1 MSTSLSS
8 DNHAPVAQL
17 DRVIGYE
24 PIGQEFESLRV
35 RHSSRAFAQ
44 SWTPRS
50 QSPLNKQ
57 ILLNA
62 IIASWV
68 FAICLSAIF

>member
-35 RHSSRAFAQ
+35 RHFLSKKHKTHGSLSKDSVFCRLYSLRFAKV
-44 SWTPRS
+44 
-50 QSPLNKQ
+50 SPNFYL
-57 ILLNA
+57 
-62 IIASWV
+62 
-68 FAICLSAIF
+68 